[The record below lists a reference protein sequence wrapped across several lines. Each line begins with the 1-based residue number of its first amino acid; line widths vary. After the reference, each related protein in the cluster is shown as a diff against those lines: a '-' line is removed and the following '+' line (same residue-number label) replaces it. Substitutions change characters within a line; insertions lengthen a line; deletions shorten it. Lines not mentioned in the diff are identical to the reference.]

1 MQEPGSQDD
10 DRTPSPGGNPKRKEP
25 TVPVPIEEPEQPAN
39 PEDDN
44 RA

>member
-10 DRTPSPGGNPKRKEP
+10 EKTPSPGGNPKRREP
-25 TVPVPIEEPEQPAN
+25 TDPVPIEEPEQPAN
-39 PEDDN
+39 PEDN